1 MTARCGS
8 VLTTSGQNYDFLHG
22 LVMEPPMGKTDD
34 IIRYRAGATTGVG
47 DGSPVV
53 FGAGLTAAECAT
65 AGGFS
70 LFC

>member
-1 MTARCGS
+1 
-8 VLTTSGQNYDFLHG
+8 
-22 LVMEPPMGKTDD
+22 MGKTDD

-70 LFC
+70 LALLG